1 MSRFLCTY
9 RVHAPRAQVA
19 AIADAIALEQ
29 SVEVPRA
36 AVHDP
41 AIMARIVGRV
51 DSIRERADGDHEVVI
66 ALATETVGGNV
77 AQFFNMAFG
86 NTAMHAHVEWRD
98 VALPDELLAMFPGP
112 RFGLA
117 GLRKAVGAGD
127 RALTCSALKPQGQ
140 DVTTLA
146 ALCATF
152 ARAGIDVIKDDH
164 GIADQ
169 AYSPFAQRV
178 AACQRAIDAVAR
190 ETGHR
195 ALYAPSIVGLPRVVA
210 QRIRAAQDEGAGAVL
225 LAPALLGLP
234 AFAEFVRDDV
244 RVPVLAHPSWAGG
257 ARVAPP
263 LMLGTLFRL
272 LGADATI
279 FPHYAGR
286 FAYSRDECAAI
297 TARAREPL
305 GAHAPAMPV
314 PAGGV
319 QLDGVD
325 DALAF
330 YGPDTMILIG
340 GSLLVERERIGERT
354 RRFVE
359 AVRAGSRAATT
370 AGAGA

>member
-1 MSRFLCTY
+1 MHRFLCTY
-9 RVHAPRAQVA
+9 RVRAPRGQVA

-41 AIMARIVGRV
+41 VLAERIVGRV
-51 DSIRERADGDHEVVI
+51 AEIRERADGDHDVVI
-66 ALATETVGGNV
+66 ALATETVGGDI

-86 NTAMHAHVEWRD
+86 NTAMHPHVEWTD
-98 VALPDELLAMFPGP
+98 VALPDDLLALFPGP
-112 RFGLA
+112 RFGSA
-117 GLRKAVGAGD
+117 GLRSATGAHG
-127 RALTCSALKPQGQ
+127 RPLTCSALKPQGQ
-140 DVTTLA
+140 DVAALA

-152 ARAGIDVIKDDH
+152 AQAGVDVIKDDH

-169 AYSPFAQRV
+169 AYSPFAERV
-178 AACQRAIDAVAR
+178 AACQRAIDRVATD
-190 ETGHR
+190 TGHR
-195 ALYAPSIVGLPRVVA
+195 ALYAPSVVGAPRVVA
-210 QRIRAAQDEGAGAVL
+210 QRIRAAQDEGVGAVL

-244 RVPVLAHPSWAGG
+244 HVPVLAHPSFAGA

-272 LGADATI
+272 LGADAVI

-286 FAYSRDECAAI
+286 FAYSQQACADIA
-297 TARAREPL
+297 ARARAPL
-305 GAHAPAMPV
+305 GAHVAAMPV

-325 DALAF
+325 DALAY
-330 YGPDTMILIG
+330 YGTDTMVLIG
-340 GSLLVERERIGERT
+340 GSLLIERDRIGERT
-354 RRFVE
+354 RRFVD
-359 AVRAGSRAATT
+359 AVRGAAQV
-370 AGAGA
+370 AGATA